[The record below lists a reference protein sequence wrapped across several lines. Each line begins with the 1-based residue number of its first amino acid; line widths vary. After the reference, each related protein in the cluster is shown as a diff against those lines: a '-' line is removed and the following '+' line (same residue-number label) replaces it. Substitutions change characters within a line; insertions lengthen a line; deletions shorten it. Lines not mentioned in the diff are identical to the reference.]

1 MKRWIWLALA
11 AVPLA
16 AAAITMVAV
25 PKAPEWTT
33 SSPQAL
39 EAYLAGEAALRKMY
53 NEEAREHFYHALELD
68 PEFLVAKWRVA
79 QVSPEEDPSLAPGQ
93 GEQFGP
99 VRIVEIVY
107 VAAIIG
113 QRTGWLNVVQQLF
126 YQRGA
131 AGAR

>member
-39 EAYLAGEAALRKMY
+39 EAYLAGEGALRKLY
-53 NEEAREHFYHALELD
+53 YEEALEHFKHSLEID
-68 PEFLVAKWRVA
+68 PDFLVAKWRIA
-79 QVSPEEDPSLAPGQ
+79 QNLPGGYASYTGGIEPSEACPTRIRFVHGQSSLGWHLSPRRRLAPDLQ
-93 GEQFGP
+93 GACGMP
-99 VRIVEIVY
+99 
-107 VAAIIG
+107 
-113 QRTGWLNVVQQLF
+113 
-126 YQRGA
+126 
-131 AGAR
+131 